1 MSQVQTAQ
9 KDTIK
14 DPSSDACSLRAGMSG
29 SEVLSVVLVDVD
41 VGSKSGH
48 SGPHLSSP
56 PACPAHPL
64 LRLLYIAP
72 LCLLSIYDED
82 RNLAMHPSRARQIA
96 DALEDDYVHDDLV
109 ALSGD
114 EDAGD
119 LVPDDDESGDVS
131 GGSSPEE
138 GKTQEVDAAASAK
151 KRKRREKEKERKAKA
166 RPGARSSM
174 RY

>member
-1 MSQVQTAQ
+1 L
-9 KDTIK
+9 I
-14 DPSSDACSLRAGMSG
+14 PFIF
-29 SEVLSVVLVDVD
+29 
-41 VGSKSGH
+41 
-48 SGPHLSSP
+48 SP
-56 PACPAHPL
+56 YTT
-64 LRLLYIAP
+64 RV
-72 LCLLSIYDED
+72 E
-82 RNLAMHPSRARQIA
+82 NLDMHPSRARQIA

-138 GKTQEVDAAASAK
+138 GKTQEADAAASAK

-166 RPGARSSM
+166 RPDARSSM
-174 RY
+174 CY